1 MHSSSSDPFHTA
13 PGHATASRP
22 AGPRLTVAILA
33 FNEQRWI
40 GQCIDSAAFADEV
53 VVVDAGS
60 SDKTVEIARAKGA
73 QVHIYP
79 EWRGFAVQRNH
90 LLSHVSGDFV
100 FFLDADEVIT
110 ESFRDELLRIV
121 QENDQRSIWR
131 IRWQL
136 VAFGRVLPASMS
148 RTRVERLFPRCLID
162 RFEGVVHEGA
172 VLRESGV
179 ERRDIRSLLVH
190 YTNPDVSTSMGKMVQ
205 YAMLGA
211 TKRKAQG
218 KRGGVLRGLAA
229 GGIAFVRYYIMRLGF
244 LGGGAG
250 FLYCLF
256 KALESFFRY
265 AALRYDYDQLSDD
278 VQRRV
283 G

>member
-1 MHSSSSDPFHTA
+1 MTP
-13 PGHATASRP
+13 ASP
-22 AGPRLTVAILA
+22 ARLTIAVLA
-33 FNEQRWI
+33 FNEARL
-40 GQCIDSAAFADEV
+40 IDRCLQSAAFADET

-60 SDKTVEIARAKGA
+60 TDRTIEIAQARGVA
-73 QVHIYP
+73 VHRYDD
-79 EWRGFAVQRNH
+79 WRGFAVQRNR
-90 LLSHVSGDFV
+90 LLSHCSGDFV

-110 ESFRDELLRIV
+110 PAFQQELQAIV
-121 QENDQRSIWR
+121 AANDQSAIWC

-136 VAFGRVLPASMS
+136 VAFGRVLPRTMS
-148 RTRVERLFPRCLID
+148 RTRVVRLFPRRLID
-162 RFEGVVHEGA
+162 RFEGVVHEEAKLTEPDVPRHMMG
-172 VLRESGV
+172 E
-179 ERRDIRSLLVH
+179 LLVH
-190 YTNPDVSTSMGKMVQ
+190 YTNPDVATSMAKMVQ
-205 YAMLGA
+205 YALLGA

-229 GGIAFVRYYIMRLGF
+229 GFVAFNRYYLVRLGF

-265 AALRYDYDQLSDD
+265 AALRYDYEWLSDD
-278 VQRRV
+278 VQRRN